1 MSRREAILAKE
12 LTSRKIKDPREAKF
26 DLQASIA
33 VSQIMSDSEED
44 ELK

>member
-1 MSRREAILAKE
+1 MARD
-12 LTSRKIKDPREAKF
+12 LTKLKTKDPREAKF

-44 ELK
+44 EIN